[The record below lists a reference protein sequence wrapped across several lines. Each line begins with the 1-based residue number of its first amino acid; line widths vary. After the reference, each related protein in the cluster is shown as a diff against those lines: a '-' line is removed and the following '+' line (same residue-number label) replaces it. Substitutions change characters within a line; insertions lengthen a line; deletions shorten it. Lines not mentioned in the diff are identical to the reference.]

1 MIEKLIGSKY
11 YRFEGTIKDLKKH
24 LGGFKV
30 TEVLTDGWIQGIN
43 IYSAFAEFRYHGMRH
58 RMAITSDFS
67 NNNILHLEYLG
78 RRHYNERGN

>member
-1 MIEKLIGSKY
+1 MIEKLIGSGY

-43 IYSAFAEFRYHGMRH
+43 IYSAHAEFRYHGMRH
-58 RMAITSDFS
+58 IIAITSDFS
-67 NNNILHLEYLG
+67 NNNILNLEYKG
-78 RRHYNERGN
+78 ERHYERHN